1 MADAAFIG
9 LSILTVGSALF
20 ALESREIIYGA
31 IALAISMLGIAG
43 FFILLD
49 SHFVAMFQIAV
60 YVGAVA
66 VLVIF
71 IVMLVRTEELFSTTD
86 DHGRK
91 VAGVIFSLLM
101 MIGIGVILFSSEFTK
116 VEFNPV
122 MDKIVNK
129 IGNEMLTYYAPV
141 FILLALTLAGS
152 IIGALSLAR
161 REDDKENNYDT
172 NDENSKSDKIN
183 TEQDS
188 TSSYRENQG
197 FQDKEKF
204 DLKKKSIFGKTSQNA
219 SRVMK
224 LGRSKTK

>member
-9 LSILTVGSALF
+9 LSILTVGSAIF

-49 SHFVAMFQIAV
+49 SPFVAMFQIAV

-71 IVMLVRTEELFSTTD
+71 IVMLVRTESLFSTD
-86 DHGRK
+86 EDKGRRI
-91 VAGVIFSLLM
+91 AGLIFSLLM
-101 MIGIGVILFSSEFTK
+101 MVGIGVLLFSSLFSRAEFSPLM
-116 VEFNPV
+116 E
-122 MDKIVNK
+122 KIVNK
-129 IGNEMLTYYAPV
+129 IGNEMLTYYSPV

-161 REDDKENNYDT
+161 REDSDERAQTSTPSPEYEEKIYLDKKNE
-172 NDENSKSDKIN
+172 EH
-183 TEQDS
+183 EQ
-188 TSSYRENQG
+188 EQ
-197 FQDKEKF
+197 
-204 DLKKKSIFGKTSQNA
+204 
-219 SRVMK
+219 V
-224 LGRSKTK
+224 

>member
-9 LSILTVGSALF
+9 LSILTVGSAIF

-49 SHFVAMFQIAV
+49 SPFVAMFQIAV

-71 IVMLVRTEELFSTTD
+71 IVMLVRTESLFSTEED
-86 DHGRK
+86 KGRRI
-91 VAGVIFSLLM
+91 AGLIFSLLM
-101 MIGIGVILFSSEFTK
+101 MVGIGVLLFSSLFSRAEFSPLM
-116 VEFNPV
+116 E
-122 MDKIVNK
+122 KIVNK
-129 IGNEMLTYYAPV
+129 IGNEMLTYYSPV

-161 REDDKENNYDT
+161 REDSDQRAQTSTPSPQYEEKIYLDKKNE
-172 NDENSKSDKIN
+172 EH
-183 TEQDS
+183 EQ
-188 TSSYRENQG
+188 
-197 FQDKEKF
+197 
-204 DLKKKSIFGKTSQNA
+204 
-219 SRVMK
+219 V
-224 LGRSKTK
+224 